1 MTGLDTNVLVRYLV
15 QDDETQL
22 RAVLNLLL
30 KKKATFFVPDLV
42 LVEADWVLTSLY
54 HWTVEEVADAFAR
67 LLTIQ
72 NLLFEDEGRL
82 RSALRAVRQGADLSD
97 ELIVDAQKKY
107 QSVLEWAPGS
117 SGSRDFR
124 RLAQAVVDL
133 PPIENASGR
142 IQFFMNRMLHAQ

>member
-22 RAVLNLLL
+22 RAVLALLL

-72 NLLFEDEGRL
+72 NLSFEDEGRI
-82 RSALRAVRQGADLSD
+82 RSALRAIRQGADLSD
-97 ELIVDAQKKY
+97 ELIVDRCRDMGCK
-107 QSVLEWAPGS
+107 SVATFDKGMAKRHRGYAEIPK
-117 SGSRDFR
+117 
-124 RLAQAVVDL
+124 
-133 PPIENASGR
+133 
-142 IQFFMNRMLHAQ
+142 

>member
-22 RAVLNLLL
+22 RAVLALLL

-72 NLLFEDEGRL
+72 NLSFEDEGRI
-82 RSALRAVRQGADLSD
+82 RSALRAIRQGADLSD
-97 ELIVDAQKKY
+97 ELIVDRCRDMGCK
-107 QSVLEWAPGS
+107 SVATFDKDMAKRHRGFAEIPK
-117 SGSRDFR
+117 
-124 RLAQAVVDL
+124 
-133 PPIENASGR
+133 
-142 IQFFMNRMLHAQ
+142 

>member
-15 QDDETQL
+15 QDDETQF
-22 RAVLNLLL
+22 RAVLALLL

-72 NLLFEDEGRL
+72 NLSFEDEGRI
-82 RSALRAVRQGADLSD
+82 RSALRAIRQGADLSD
-97 ELIVDAQKKY
+97 ELIVDRCRDMGCK
-107 QSVLEWAPGS
+107 SVATFDKGMAKRHLGFAEIPK
-117 SGSRDFR
+117 
-124 RLAQAVVDL
+124 
-133 PPIENASGR
+133 
-142 IQFFMNRMLHAQ
+142 